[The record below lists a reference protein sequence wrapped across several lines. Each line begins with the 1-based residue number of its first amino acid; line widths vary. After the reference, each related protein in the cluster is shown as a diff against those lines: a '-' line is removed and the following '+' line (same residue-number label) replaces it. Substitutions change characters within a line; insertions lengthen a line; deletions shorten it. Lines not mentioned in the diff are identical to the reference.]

1 MRAAFPAQRP
11 SLPRV
16 WPYSLTVTPQPEALL
31 TMASTLPDSSSGHQA
46 SMLVR
51 IAALPPS
58 WSSRW
63 KASAPQQPAL
73 AAIRVCM
80 PAASSTRAVARLML
94 GSMAGCTQPAS
105 SSTRRACWPAGP
117 APASCPAG
125 TLALSAAGSR
135 PRSNCPAFIAG
146 ANSGE
151 GRPSF
156 SAQRRACSPS
166 GRDTCSSTILRP
178 MSSRWPYCTPLGQVL
193 SQLRQ
198 VRQRSRGNW
207 VFRLRGPA
215 STPPLVQQIAVL
227 PAAGAGA
234 FAVAASQ
241 ATVHVQLGFAAR
253 GLAFQHLLDQVDAPA
268 RAVELIAEQLVGG
281 AGGAAKAAVHAL
293 AQYGFGFQ
301 AVGTVAV
308 FGGESGLH
316 GVDQR
321 CA

>member
-94 GSMAGCTQPAS
+94 ACGPGAGVLRCRHLGLERCRQQAAQQLPGLHRGREQRRGQALFQRPAQ
-105 SSTRRACWPAGP
+105 G
-117 APASCPAG
+117 
-125 TLALSAAGSR
+125 LL
-135 PRSNCPAFIAG
+135 
-146 ANSGE
+146 
-151 GRPSF
+151 
-156 SAQRRACSPS
+156 AQRA
-166 GRDTCSSTILRP
+166 GHLLVDDLAA
-178 MSSRWPYCTPLGQVL
+178 Y
-193 SQLRQ
+193 
-198 VRQRSRGNW
+198 
-207 VFRLRGPA
+207 
-215 STPPLVQQIAVL
+215 VQQMAVL
-227 PAAGAGA
+227 HAAGAGA

-241 ATVHVQLGFAAR
+241 ATVQVQLGFAAR

-321 CA
+321 CATTRRCGRAYQS